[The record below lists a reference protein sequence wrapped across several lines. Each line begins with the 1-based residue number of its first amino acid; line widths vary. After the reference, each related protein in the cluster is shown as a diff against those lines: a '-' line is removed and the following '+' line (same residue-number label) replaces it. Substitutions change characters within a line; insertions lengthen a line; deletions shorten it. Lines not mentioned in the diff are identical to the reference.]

1 MTRREIR
8 SWLLDM
14 DGVLV
19 HEEHALPGAAEF
31 LQRLVELGRPYLVL
45 TNNSIYT
52 PRDLAA
58 RLSRSGLDVPP
69 ESIWTSAL
77 ATARFLENQRPGG
90 SAFVVGEAGLTTA
103 LHDVGYTLTDREP
116 DWCSA
121 RLALTGFEGITGA
134 IRLVD
139 NGARFIATNPDNVG
153 AEPQRVAAATGLGG
167 RANPARRGVKPYY
180 VGKPNPLMIRSALA
194 RGQFRVHGDDRR
206 PHGHQHLAGSR
217 RGLND
222 PRAQRADGADRR
234 RAPSLPPVANRAV
247 GGGPDRRARLAS
259 ARGARRAFTSHA
271 ARLAARSCLS

>member
-1 MTRREIR
+1 MVAGHGRRAR
-8 SWLLDM
+8 
-14 DGVLV
+14 
-19 HEEHALPGAAEF
+19 ARGARAA
-31 LQRLVELGRPYLVL
+31 RRGRVPPAARGARQAFLVL
-45 TNNSIYT
+45 TNNSIWT

-58 RLSRSGLDVPP
+58 RLSRGGSTCRRTRYLDVGARDG
-69 ESIWTSAL
+69 AL
-77 ATARFLENQRPGG
+77 P
-90 SAFVVGEAGLTTA
+90 
-103 LHDVGYTLTDREP
+103 REP
-116 DWCSA
+116 TPGRLRVCGRRGGTHDCAA
-121 RLALTGFEGITGA
+121 RCGLHTHRSRTRLVLGETRTHRFRGITGA